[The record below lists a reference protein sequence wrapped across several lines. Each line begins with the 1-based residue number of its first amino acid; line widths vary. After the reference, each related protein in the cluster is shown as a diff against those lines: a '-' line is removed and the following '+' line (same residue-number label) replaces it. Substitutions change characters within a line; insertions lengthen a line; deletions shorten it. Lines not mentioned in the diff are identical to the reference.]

1 MFVVNYYAYRYGPFG
16 RKKSGDADHGP
27 TRAVP
32 CSVSPSLDYWKSIE
46 VMAVMRH
53 PIRGSGFLLQSAR
66 CRKFKAAQQA
76 NPSIQLSYLPW
87 YHLSIAGRNRY
98 RVTAVWRTNADFVS

>member
-1 MFVVNYYAYRYGPFG
+1 MVTLITGPPERYLAAYRQF
-16 RKKSGDADHGP
+16 
-27 TRAVP
+27 
-32 CSVSPSLDYWKSIE
+32 WESIE

-66 CRKFKAAQQA
+66 RRKLKAAQQA
-76 NPSIQLSYLPW
+76 NPAMQSSYLPR

-98 RVTAVWRTNADFVS
+98 SVTAVWRTDVDFVS

>member
-1 MFVVNYYAYRYGPFG
+1 MFVVNYYAYRYVPFG
-16 RKKSGDADHGP
+16 RKKKVVTLITGP
-27 TRAVP
+27 PERYLAAYRQFWITGE
-32 CSVSPSLDYWKSIE
+32 SIE

-66 CRKFKAAQQA
+66 RRKLKTLQQA
-76 NPSIQLSYLPW
+76 NPAMQSSYLPR

-98 RVTAVWRTNADFVS
+98 RSDSRLEDG

>member
-1 MFVVNYYAYRYGPFG
+1 MVTLITGPPERYLAAYRQFWTTGE
-16 RKKSGDADHGP
+16 
-27 TRAVP
+27 
-32 CSVSPSLDYWKSIE
+32 SIE

-66 CRKFKAAQQA
+66 CRKLKAAQQA
-76 NPSIQLSYLPW
+76 NPAMQSSYLAR

-98 RVTAVWRTNADFVS
+98 RVTAVWRTDVDFVS